1 MLERPGIQA
10 APWGVRPVGFA
21 RPVHLGVP
29 FPDDRMLAVRLAD
42 PLLHGEIHHVPRE
55 RPVPLLKVSA
65 YASRSPVP
73 RYGLQDRHHCASTII
88 LSWSFAIS

>member
-10 APWGVRPVGFA
+10 APGGVRPIGFA
-21 RPVHLGVP
+21 RPVHLDIP
-29 FPDDRMLAVRLAD
+29 IDKDRMLARRFAD
-42 PLLHGEIHHVPRE
+42 PFLHGEIHHVPRE

-73 RYGLQDRHHCASTII
+73 RYGLQNRHHRASTII
-88 LSWSFAIS
+88 LS